1 MATTQLVLTTY
12 NDIYFS
18 TNGWKLIIQG
28 VGYFDK
34 NILSIGIKTDASG
47 EVQFLIDEL
56 ENFLTNYLHS

>member
-1 MATTQLVLTTY
+1 MNEKTDAIDYGYDATSFDNLP

-34 NILSIGIKTDASG
+34 SSSYPIGIKQMHQRSSI
-47 EVQFLIDEL
+47 L
-56 ENFLTNYLHS
+56 N